1 MARLLSTLLVLGLL
15 GGTAAAFAVT
25 EGLKLEKSPIF
36 RTRVDKVFSP
46 VCECS
51 KSESEASIGFRLR
64 KADRLTLS
72 IERDGEIV
80 RTLVSGR
87 SVPRGGFAASWDGR
101 DDGGRVLPDGSYE
114 PRVHLARAHRTIVLP
129 NPIRIDTRP
138 PAVAVVR
145 WFPKVLTPD
154 GNYLHERLEVRYRVS
169 EKAVALLFVGGKRV
183 FRSRFQRTQ
192 DVARWFGRAGGHGV
206 RAGRYRVELAARDLA
221 GNLSRPVPVGTVFV
235 RYVRLPHAVYRV
247 QARTRFGTRVRT
259 DSPGVRWWLGRRH
272 GVGKRD
278 LVLRAP
284 ARPGRYRLT
293 VGVGD
298 HTAGATVIVEPRR

>member
-36 RTRVDKVFSP
+36 RTRVDKVLSP

-51 KSESEASIGFRLR
+51 KSAASIAFRLR

-72 IERDGEIV
+72 IEGSGEVV
-80 RTLVSGR
+80 RTLVAGR
-87 SVPRGGFAASWDGR
+87 SVPRGRFEASWDGR
-101 DDGGRVLPDGSYE
+101 DDRGQVLPDGSYD

-129 NPIRIDTRP
+129 NRIRLDTKAPR
-138 PAVAVVR
+138 VAVVR

-154 GNYLHERLEVRYRVS
+154 GNYRHERLEVRYRLS
-169 EKAVALLFVGGKRV
+169 EPAHALLFVGGKRV
-183 FRSRFQRTQ
+183 FRSRFQRTTG
-192 DVARWFGRAGGHGV
+192 VARWFGREGGRGV
-206 RAGRYRVELAARDLA
+206 RAGRYRIRIAARDLA
-221 GNLSRPVPVGTVFV
+221 GNLSVPTRVGTVAV

-247 QARTRFGTRVRT
+247 RAGTRFGTHVRT

-272 GVGKRD
+272 GVGRRD

-298 HTAGATVIVEPRR
+298 HTADAVVIVEPRP

>member
-25 EGLKLEKSPIF
+25 EGLKLEKSPIL
-36 RTRVDKVFSP
+36 RTRVDKIFSP

-51 KSESEASIGFRLR
+51 RGVASIAFRLR
-64 KADRLTLS
+64 KADRVTLS
-72 IERDGEIV
+72 MQRDGEVV
-80 RTLVSGR
+80 RTLVAGR
-87 SVPRGGFAASWDGR
+87 SVPKGRFGASWDGR
-101 DDGGRVLPDGSYE
+101 DDAGRVLPDGSYE

-129 NPIRIDTRP
+129 NPIRIDTKAP
-138 PAVAVVR
+138 HVAVVR

-154 GNYLHERLEVRYRVS
+154 GNYRHERLEVRYRLS
-169 EKAVALLFVGGKRV
+169 ERGHALLFVGGKRV
-183 FRSRFQRTQ
+183 YRSLFQKPTGA
-192 DVARWFGRAGGHGV
+192 ARWFGHAGGHGV
-206 RAGRYRVELAARDLA
+206 RAGRYRVEIAARDLA
-221 GNLSRPVPVGTVFV
+221 GNLSRVVRVGIVAV

-247 QARTRFGTRVRT
+247 RVGTRFGTHVRT

-284 ARPGRYRLT
+284 TRPGRYRLT

-298 HTAGATVIVEPRR
+298 HTAHAVVIVEPRP